1 MTIKQKII
9 KIQNKTTKNLNPDFS
24 KKGND
29 NSDQTFSL
37 SSLMRVTR
45 TQRTI

>member
-29 NSDQTFSL
+29 SDQTFSL
-37 SSLMRVTR
+37 SSLMWVTR

>member
-37 SSLMRVTR
+37 I
-45 TQRTI
+45 TIIKVA